1 MRTTEF
7 RFTSRDGLQIA
18 CTRWHSHGPVRGVV
32 QIAHGLGEHIGRYL
46 GTIEALVAAGL
57 TVYGNDHR
65 GHGRTAPSRA
75 HLGDLGAGGFDQ
87 LVEDMVLLSLIAR
100 EEHPDAPLILL
111 GHGLGSFA
119 AQQYVLHHHWSIDG
133 LILSGSGALDTLARL
148 VRWAPPGSNVLNES
162 FAPARTPLDW
172 LSRDPAVVDAFISDP
187 LCFPMLQPRSMAS
200 FLAAA
205 EALSDPARLR
215 RIRRDLPV
223 YLFSGTED
231 PVGEQ
236 LAGVLILIGR
246 YRSAGLH
253 DIRHDFYEG
262 GRHEM
267 LNETN
272 RDEVHARLLDWVTA
286 LLERPRLEAAGSGDT
301 RRALGRAS

>member
-1 MRTTEF
+1 MRSTDF

-18 CTRWHSHGPVRGVV
+18 CTRWDSRGETRGVV
-32 QIAHGLGEHIGRYL
+32 RIAHGMGEHIGRYRD
-46 GTIEALVAAGL
+46 TIEALVTAGL

-65 GHGRTAPSRA
+65 GHGRTAPSCA

-87 LVEDMVLLSLIAR
+87 LVEDMDS
-100 EEHPDAPLILL
+100 
-111 GHGLGSFA
+111 
-119 AQQYVLHHHWSIDG
+119 
-133 LILSGSGALDTLARL
+133 LAR
-148 VRWAPPGSNVLNES
+148 R
-162 FAPARTPLDW
+162 
-172 LSRDPAVVDAFISDP
+172 DAFIADP

-231 PVGEQ
+231 PVGEDF
-236 LAGVLILIGR
+236 AGVLSLIGR

-253 DIRHDFYEG
+253 DIRKDFYAG

-267 LNETN
+267 LNEVN
-272 RDEVHARLLDWVTA
+272 RDEVRARLLDWIMA
-286 LLERPRLEAAGSGDT
+286 RLERPRLDVAGCEWPL
-301 RRALGRAS
+301 RRAS

>member
-1 MRTTEF
+1 MRSTDF

-18 CTRWHSHGPVRGVV
+18 CTRWDSRGETRGVV
-32 QIAHGLGEHIGRYL
+32 QIAHGLGEHIGRYRD
-46 GTIEALVAAGL
+46 TIEALVAAGL

-65 GHGRTAPSRA
+65 GHGRTAPSCA

-100 EEHPDAPLILL
+100 QEHPGAPLFLL

-119 AQQYVLHHHWSIDG
+119 AQQYALDHSRDIDG
-133 LILSGSGALDTLARL
+133 LILSGSGALDSLARL
-148 VRWAPPGSNVLNES
+148 AASAPAGKNILNEP
-162 FAPARTPLDW
+162 FEPGRTPVHW
-172 LSRDPAVVDAFISDP
+172 LSRNRSVVDAFIADP
-187 LCFPMLQPRSMAS
+187 LCFPMLQPRSKAS

-223 YLFSGTED
+223 YLFSGTDD
-231 PVGEQ
+231 PVGEE

-253 DIRHDFYEG
+253 DIRKDFYAG
-262 GRHEM
+262 GRHEV
-267 LNETN
+267 LNEIN
-272 RDEVHARLLDWVTA
+272 RDEVRARLRDWIMA
-286 LLERPRLEAAGSGDT
+286 RLARPRLDVAGCEWLM
-301 RRALGRAS
+301 RRAS

>member
-1 MRTTEF
+1 MRSTDF

-18 CTRWHSHGPVRGVV
+18 CTRWDSRGETRGVV
-32 QIAHGLGEHIGRYL
+32 RIAHGMGEHIGRYRD
-46 GTIEALVAAGL
+46 TIEALVTAGL

-65 GHGRTAPSRA
+65 GHGRTAPSCA

-100 EEHPDAPLILL
+100 QQHPGAPLFLL

-119 AQQYVLHHHWSIDG
+119 AQQYALDHSRDIDG
-133 LILSGSGALDTLARL
+133 LILSGSGALDSLAR
-148 VRWAPPGSNVLNES
+148 R
-162 FAPARTPLDW
+162 
-172 LSRDPAVVDAFISDP
+172 DAFIADP

-231 PVGEQ
+231 PVGEDF
-236 LAGVLILIGR
+236 AGVLSLIGR

-253 DIRHDFYEG
+253 DIRKDFYAG

-267 LNETN
+267 LNEVN
-272 RDEVHARLLDWVTA
+272 RDEVRARLLDWIMA
-286 LLERPRLEAAGSGDT
+286 RLERPRLDVAGCEWPL
-301 RRALGRAS
+301 RRAS

>member
-18 CTRWHSHGPVRGVV
+18 CTRWDSRGETRGVV
-32 QIAHGLGEHIGRYL
+32 QIAHGMGEHIGRYRD
-46 GTIEALVAAGL
+46 TIEALVAAGL

-65 GHGRTAPSRA
+65 GHGRSAPSCA
-75 HLGDLGAGGFDQ
+75 HLGGLGAGGFDQ

-100 EEHPDAPLILL
+100 QEHPGAPLFLL

-119 AQQYVLHHHWSIDG
+119 AQQYAVDHSRDIDG
-133 LILSGSGALDTLARL
+133 LILSGSGTLD
-148 VRWAPPGSNVLNES
+148 S
-162 FAPARTPLDW
+162 
-172 LSRDPAVVDAFISDP
+172 LSRDRAVVDAFIADP
-187 LCFPMLQPRSMAS
+187 LCFPTLQPRSMAS

-223 YLFSGTED
+223 YLFSGTDD
-231 PVGEQ
+231 PVGEE
-236 LAGVLILIGR
+236 LAGVQILIGR

-253 DIRHDFYEG
+253 DIRKDFYTG
-262 GRHEM
+262 GRHEV
-267 LNETN
+267 LNEIN
-272 RDEVHARLLDWVTA
+272 RDEVRARLLDWIVA
-286 LLERPRLEAAGSGDT
+286 HLGRPRVDVAGCEWPM
-301 RRALGRAS
+301 RRAS

>member
-1 MRTTEF
+1 MRSTDF

-18 CTRWHSHGPVRGVV
+18 CTRWDSRGETRGVV
-32 QIAHGLGEHIGRYL
+32 QIAHGMGEHIGRYRD
-46 GTIEALVAAGL
+46 TIEALVAAGL

-75 HLGDLGAGGFDQ
+75 HLGDFGTGGFDQ

-100 EEHPDAPLILL
+100 QEHPGAPLFLL

-119 AQQYVLHHHWSIDG
+119 AQQYAVDHSRDIDG
-133 LILSGSGALDTLARL
+133 LILSGSGALDSLARL
-148 VRWAPPGSNVLNES
+148 TASAPAGQNILNEP
-162 FAPARTPLDW
+162 FEPGRTPVDW
-172 LSRDPAVVDAFISDP
+172 LSRDRAVVDAFVADP
-187 LCFPMLQPRSMAS
+187 LCFPTLQPRSMAS

-223 YLFSGTED
+223 YLFSGTDD
-231 PVGEQ
+231 PVGEE
-236 LAGVLILIGR
+236 LAGVQILIGR

-253 DIRHDFYEG
+253 DIRKDFYTG
-262 GRHEM
+262 GRHEV
-267 LNETN
+267 LNEIN
-272 RDEVHARLLDWVTA
+272 RDEVRARLLDWIVA
-286 LLERPRLEAAGSGDT
+286 HLGRPRVDVAGCEWPM
-301 RRALGRAS
+301 RRAS